1 MSKKVF
7 ITGITGQDGAYLSKL
22 LISKG
27 YKVFGAHRKS
37 SCINDWRLKSLGVFK
52 KINFVEFDFLS
63 LKKIIRTIEKIEP
76 EMIFNLAAQS
86 SVSTSFE
93 KPIIT
98 SEINGLGA
106 LKILEA
112 IKVINKRIKLYQA
125 SSSEMFGKAVSNLQ
139 DEKTPFYPKSPY
151 GMSKLFAHWANINYR
166 ETYQMFV
173 CSGIL
178 FNHESPLR
186 GNEYITKKIVSG
198 LTKIK
203 FDKQKV
209 LKIGNIETKR
219 DWGYAEDYVDGIFK
233 IISAKYPDDFILA
246 TGKSHSI
253 KEFCELTAKVLEIDL
268 VWEGEGSETKGINR
282 ENGNVIIEIDKTFY
296 RPADVDYL
304 IGNAKKAN
312 TELNWFPK
320 TKLEQ
325 LVEIMVRF
333 EVDLQQ

>member
-1 MSKKVF
+1 
-7 ITGITGQDGAYLSKL
+7 
-22 LISKG
+22 
-27 YKVFGAHRKS
+27 
-37 SCINDWRLKSLGVFK
+37 
-52 KINFVEFDFLS
+52 
-63 LKKIIRTIEKIEP
+63 
-76 EMIFNLAAQS
+76 
-86 SVSTSFE
+86 
-93 KPIIT
+93 
-98 SEINGLGA
+98 
-106 LKILEA
+106 
-112 IKVINKRIKLYQA
+112 
-125 SSSEMFGKAVSNLQ
+125 MFGKAVSKLQ

-151 GMSKLFAHWANINYR
+151 GLSKLFAHWANINYR

-268 VWEGEGSETKGINR
+268 VWEGKGSETKGIDR

-325 LVEIMVRF
+325 LVEIMVKF
-333 EVDLQQ
+333 EVNLQQ